1 MDLMKSKLPKK
12 LLAWFFKLAGIYCAL
27 YIGVWT
33 MGIHNFYATIH
44 ELIAGNLTI
53 ASLQFLKNVIAFVFS
68 LSAAGAIWCVGDILS
83 SKFQDKSEE

>member
-1 MDLMKSKLPKK
+1 MKSKLPKK
-12 LLAWFFKLAGIYCAL
+12 LLAWFFKLAGIYYAI

-33 MGIHNFYATIH
+33 MGIHNVYATIQ
-44 ELIAGNLTI
+44 ELMAGSLSI
-53 ASLQFLKNVIAFVFS
+53 ASLQFLKNVIALVFS